1 MFELI
6 LQQIDETIMT
16 FIQQEQHVY
25 RFFKDQNTQTD
36 IAKNLY
42 HSSYCLFLIHIS
54 N

>member
-1 MFELI
+1 M
-6 LQQIDETIMT
+6 LQQIAETIMNS
-16 FIQQEQHVY
+16 IWQEQHVY

-42 HSSYCLFLIHIS
+42 HSSYCIFLIHIS